1 MATKKKTNKSLKPS
15 LDFLR
20 DMFVR
25 EVTSENG
32 NQATAFKIEALIKK
46 RQDAAKTYK
55 GNKTKKL
62 SEKK

>member
-1 MATKKKTNKSLKPS
+1 MATKKKTRTSLKPS

-32 NQATAFKIEALIKK
+32 NQATAYKLEALIKK
-46 RQDAAKTYK
+46 RQTSSKRYR

-62 SEKK
+62 SEK